1 MSGCLREPL
10 QPILQFLCAAPE
22 REPIRANAARAD
34 AVDPKHAVVLTETP
48 NQMLATG
55 GMTTPV
61 VGKDQEG
68 WGFSCLVH
76 EAFPGRG

>member
-68 WGFSCLVH
+68 REFSCLVH